1 MAPFYGSY
9 ADARERQFPHHGRSQ
24 VLLLGVIVGTLCF
37 WLHGVHYLF
46 VDDNAKQWLDSF
58 GYHVVVQCLYATC
71 FAIMFPVLDGIAL
84 EYLQRQ
90 NGSDSMDYGK
100 ERLYGAVSWGI
111 TNLLFGVLI
120 DVWGFWIAYPCA
132 LVTAVYSVVTLR
144 IYAQAHAACTPEP
157 MLASTN
163 GLPDSNTTEAIQ
175 KHDDKMKPTTPPS
188 NLSLLLVVLGTIYG
202 IAFCLSYFL
211 LATGLSVV
219 ENLVFLFF
227 EFLGGSNTICG
238 ITVALTVLFE
248 IPIFQIAPTLL
259 RKYGVGWLLLL
270 ANVAFVVRI
279 IGYTLI
285 PQGAMWWLFLLEP
298 LHGLTYAGSQS
309 AAVEYV
315 HQTMPSPGL
324 EASGQ
329 GIVNLIRGSGSVLG
343 LLWGGVLQDHFGPRV
358 MYRVFATTIT
368 LGMTVFAT
376 VRCRYPQQ
384 EESYQRVAEEEPV
397 TV

>member
-1 MAPFYGSY
+1 MT
-9 ADARERQFPHHGRSQ
+9 
-24 VLLLGVIVGTLCF
+24 I
-37 WLHGVHYLF
+37 
-46 VDDNAKQWLDSF
+46 
-58 GYHVVVQCLYATC
+58 
-71 FAIMFPVLDGIAL
+71 
-84 EYLQRQ
+84 
-90 NGSDSMDYGK
+90 
-100 ERLYGAVSWGI
+100 
-111 TNLLFGVLI
+111 
-120 DVWGFWIAYPCA
+120 
-132 LVTAVYSVVTLR
+132 R
-144 IYAQAHAACTPEP
+144 IYAQAHAASCTPEP
-157 MLASTN
+157 TMLESSTTN
-163 GLPDSNTTEAIQ
+163 SLPDDSNTTEAIQ
-175 KHDDKMKPTTPPS
+175 NHDGEMKPTTMTHPS
-188 NLSLLLVVLGTIYG
+188 NLSLLLAVLGTMYG

-248 IPIFQIAPTLL
+248 IPIFQIAPLLL
-259 RKYGVGWLLLL
+259 RTYGVGWLLLL

-285 PQGAMWWLFLLEP
+285 PQGATWWLFLLEP

-315 HQTMPSPGL
+315 HQTLPSPGL

-343 LLWGGVLQDHFGPRV
+343 LLWGGVLQDQFGPRV
-358 MYRVFATTIT
+358 MYRVFATIIT
-368 LGMTVFAT
+368 LGMTFFAT

-384 EESYQRVAEEEPV
+384 EESYQRVAEEEEPAL